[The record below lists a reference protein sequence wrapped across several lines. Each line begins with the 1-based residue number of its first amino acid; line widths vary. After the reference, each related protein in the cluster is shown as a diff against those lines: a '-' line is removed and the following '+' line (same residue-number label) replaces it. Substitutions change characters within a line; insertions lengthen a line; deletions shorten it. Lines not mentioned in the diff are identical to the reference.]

1 MRQAHS
7 RHPAADWLRPL
18 VRPGLLLCGL
28 LVAGLL
34 IRALPGV
41 DRALFSRELLRDGLH
56 GRVVFLCIGTL
67 ICAVG
72 LPRQAVGFAAG
83 FAYGSA
89 WGVALATIAN
99 LVGCMADLLWAR
111 TVARDWARRK
121 LLRGRLARLDGFI
134 AGNPFSAIL
143 TLRLLPVG
151 SSLMLS
157 LLAGV
162 LGVRV
167 APFLAATLLGSLPQ
181 TVIFVLVGAGT
192 RIGQTTQ
199 IGLGAALFVASGIA
213 GGMLLRRSG
222 AVAGSGSRRTAGGEA
237 RGD

>member
-1 MRQAHS
+1 MRQAS
-7 RHPAADWLRPL
+7 ARHPTTDWLRPL
-18 VRPGLLLCGL
+18 ARPALLLCGL
-28 LVAGLL
+28 LAAGLL
-34 IRALPGV
+34 IRALPGI
-41 DRALFSRELLRDGLH
+41 DQTLFSRALLRDGLH
-56 GRVVFLCIGTL
+56 GRILFLCFGTL

-83 FAYGSA
+83 FAYGPLM
-89 WGVALATIAN
+89 GMALTTLAN
-99 LVGCMADLLWAR
+99 LAGCLVDLLWAR

-121 LLRGRLARLDGFI
+121 LLQGRLARLDGFI
-134 AGNPFSAIL
+134 ARNPFTAIL

-162 LGVRV
+162 LDVRV

-181 TVIFVLVGAGT
+181 TVIFALVGAGM

-199 IGLGAALFVASGIA
+199 IGLGIALFLASGIL
-213 GGMLLRRSG
+213 GGILFRRSG
-222 AVAGSGSRRTAGGEA
+222 AMSDAPSSAA
-237 RGD
+237 R